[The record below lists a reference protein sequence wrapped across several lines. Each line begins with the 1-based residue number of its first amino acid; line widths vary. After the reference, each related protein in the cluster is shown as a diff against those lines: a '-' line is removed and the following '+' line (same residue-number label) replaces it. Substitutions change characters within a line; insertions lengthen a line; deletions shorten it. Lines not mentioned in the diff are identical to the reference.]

1 MLGRPLGVALLLAA
15 MAAVSAAP
23 ASAQVAEPEPAPI
36 TGELVLTQDLRVA
49 PGETLA
55 LGPGAYVHGNG
66 RILVYGSLS
75 ARGTA
80 DEPVVLAVPV
90 YVFTSD
96 STVFEH
102 ARFDVERGHAIQQ
115 SGGIVRVLQASFVG
129 APASTGAILLTPTA
143 AVSLTVEDSSFSG
156 FGGGTALDLHG
167 PGVVEVE
174 RATFTDNAIGLLATL
189 DGAGGFLV
197 RVTESTFTANDNHV
211 RVHAR
216 PAGASP
222 SSFEIATS
230 VLTDATANPQAP
242 GEGRSALIVLEKAGT
257 PGIGARFAV
266 TSTGNRYASN
276 PQGVYLRSGA
286 PVSSVTFTSIG
297 DTFASN
303 RVGLEA
309 QGMGALVRQGVFT
322 GNTEWDVHVPYA
334 IESQAPLV
342 VLEESTYTESKIRV
356 APGSGAVDAGG
367 KILRNVGLASAS
379 VGLIALGAVLW
390 SDASRAL
397 LARVVFAPLYTR
409 LRPGDVLANP
419 ARRMILDYVTANP
432 GAHMRRIGHMLNIS
446 YGTLAYHLYR
456 LEKDKYVASRE
467 EGLFKRYYPSTG
479 GVKAASENTLMPTAL
494 RSVEREI
501 LNVIIATPGKPQS
514 AIAADLGVS
523 RQSLHY
529 HIKKLE
535 SQGFIT
541 KVPRGRETLIFAKE
555 EAVAAAKAAD
565 AAAAAPLPAAGDEP
579 PPAEAPSTQ
588 ASSGTGT
595 SV

>member
-1 MLGRPLGVALLLAA
+1 MLGRPLAVALLLAA
-15 MAAVSAAP
+15 LTFAGADP
-23 ASAQVAEPEPAPI
+23 ASAQDAEPEPI

-80 DEPVVLAVPV
+80 EDPVVLAVPV

-102 ARFDVERGHAIQQ
+102 ARFDVARGHALQQ
-115 SGGIVRVLQASFVG
+115 SGGIVRVLHASFVG

-143 AVSLTVEDSSFSG
+143 AVSLTIEDSRFSG
-156 FGGGTALDLHG
+156 FGGTALDLHG
-167 PGVVEVE
+167 PGVVDVK
-174 RATFTDNAIGLLATL
+174 RATFTENTVGVLATL
-189 DGAGGFLV
+189 DGAGAFLV
-197 RVTESTFTANDNHV
+197 RVSDSAFTANDNHV

-222 SSFEIATS
+222 SSFEIS
-230 VLTDATANPQAP
+230 RSLLTDATASPQAP
-242 GEGRSALIVLEKAGT
+242 GEGRSALIVLEDAGAA
-257 PGIGARFAV
+257 GIGSRFAV

-334 IESQAPLV
+334 IDSQAPLV
-342 VLEESTYTESKIRV
+342 VLEESTYTQSKIRV
-356 APGSGAVDAGG
+356 APGAGAVDAGG
-367 KILRNVGLASAS
+367 KILRSVGLASAS
-379 VGLIALGAVLW
+379 VGLVALGAVLW
-390 SDASRAL
+390 SDASRAF

-565 AAAAAPLPAAGDEP
+565 AAAAAPLPATGAQP
-579 PPAEAPSTQ
+579 AAAEAPATQ
-588 ASSGTGT
+588 DSSGAGT